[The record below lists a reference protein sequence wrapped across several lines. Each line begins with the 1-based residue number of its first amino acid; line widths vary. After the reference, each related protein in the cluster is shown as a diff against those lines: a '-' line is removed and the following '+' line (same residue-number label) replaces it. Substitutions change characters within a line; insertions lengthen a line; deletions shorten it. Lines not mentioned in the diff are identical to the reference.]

1 MKKESSEISAGG
13 IVCCIVDGI
22 TVSMLLSILFQGR
35 KIDYCILEERSRPF
49 FSTTS
54 IGERLVIALILSE
67 LSIATVYVE
76 KFDDITL
83 VDTQTSEG
91 MTLLAKNAERARDL
105 WEKFPK
111 DQMGDLHF
119 YGAPTSTLMQ
129 LLPAEEDHIHHLDS
143 GTEGLFRLCRA
154 RGKGIPFSTEDAAAA
169 ALRKILPTHNY
180 PNRNLIGSGY
190 TFASLT
196 GDFYTHVDYRSF
208 QNRKIA
214 MLFQEGKEKTKRI
227 GKRIVLMLPASQL
240 EYDILQDTYQG
251 ARMVID
257 FSAVYERMLSTVNP
271 DEEAVLIKLHPISYL
286 KGAGQVQT
294 VMETVGAV
302 CRKMSIA
309 SYAVEDF
316 LGDSIANALPVELFC
331 RYLSVSALLM
341 MGSTSGLNIAAPDG
355 EVCCYSYT
363 ELPGYEEEYMS
374 IYKEVNP
381 YIVHIK

>member
-1 MKKESSEISAGG
+1 MKKESSGISADGM
-13 IVCCIVDGI
+13 VCCVVDGI
-22 TVSMLLSILFQGR
+22 TVSMLVSILFRGR
-35 KIDYCILEERSRPF
+35 RIDCCILEERSRPF
-49 FSTTS
+49 FSTAS

-67 LSIATVYVE
+67 LSIETVYVE
-76 KFDDITL
+76 KCDDVSL
-83 VDTQTSEG
+83 VDTGTDEG
-91 MTLLAKNAERARDL
+91 MALLTKNAARAREL
-105 WEKFPK
+105 WEKFPQEQLE
-111 DQMGDLHF
+111 QMHF

-129 LLPAEEDHIHHLDS
+129 FLPIREEHIHHLDS

-154 RGKGIPFSTEDAAAA
+154 RGKDLPFSLEETAAS
-169 ALRKILPTHNY
+169 ALQKILPKHNY
-180 PNRNLIGSGY
+180 PNRNLMGQGY
-190 TFASLT
+190 TLASLT

-214 MLFQEGKEKTKRI
+214 MLFQEGKEKIKRI

-240 EYDILQDTYQG
+240 EYDILQDMYQG

-286 KGAGQVQT
+286 KGDGQVQA
-294 VMETVGAV
+294 VMETVSAV
-302 CRKMSIA
+302 CRKLSIA
-309 SYAVEDF
+309 SYAVEDV

-355 EVCCYSYT
+355 DVCCYSYT